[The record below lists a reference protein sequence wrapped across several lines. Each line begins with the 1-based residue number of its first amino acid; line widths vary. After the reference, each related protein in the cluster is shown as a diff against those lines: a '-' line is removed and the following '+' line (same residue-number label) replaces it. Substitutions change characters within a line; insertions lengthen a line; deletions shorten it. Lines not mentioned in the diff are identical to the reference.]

1 MKDYS
6 ADKINWPVKGNFV
19 GASPVNALGY
29 DAGWQRFKDATHD
42 QNESGEELTSD
53 AGSVEPSQGSE

>member
-6 ADKINWPVKGNFV
+6 SESINWPVQGNFV

-29 DAGWQRFKDATHD
+29 DAGWQQFKEASP
-42 QNESGEELTSD
+42 EASGEEVPS
-53 AGSVEPSQGSE
+53 AGSEPPGEGAE